1 MLQDIVPF
9 GNNCLFRLLL
19 GWLMPPKI
27 SFLKLTQT
35 DAVKRLYENNHIIQ
49 DMLVPMTDLKE
60 SLSVFDKEV
69 KVITARCFAS
79 AQHVQTK
86 ILYCLLSFKY
96 KTD

>member
-1 MLQDIVPF
+1 
-9 GNNCLFRLLL
+9 LFRLLL

-60 SLSVFDKEV
+60 SLSMFDKEV
-69 KVITARCFAS
+69 KVN
-79 AQHVQTK
+79 
-86 ILYCLLSFKY
+86 
-96 KTD
+96 

>member
-1 MLQDIVPF
+1 LKFLCLQDIVPF

-60 SLSVFDKEV
+60 SLSMFDKEV
-69 KVITARCFAS
+69 KVYMDCFRPS
-79 AQHVQTK
+79 CKKLHK
-86 ILYCLLSFKY
+86 GKM
-96 KTD
+96 